1 MIKLAIFD
9 CDGTLVDS
17 GATIHTA
24 LEQAFEAH
32 GLECPPRD
40 VTKKV
45 IGLSL
50 MEAMAALV
58 PTGDHAALTQTYK
71 GPSLRCAGRDGR

>member
-1 MIKLAIFD
+1 MRLIVFD

-17 GATIHTA
+17 GASIHNA
-24 LEQAFEAH
+24 LRQTFHAH

-50 MEAMAALV
+50 
-58 PTGDHAALTQTYK
+58 G
-71 GPSLRCAGRDGR
+71 